1 MKKIFYTVIL
11 VSAIGITT
19 LQFSA
24 CSNTQGNTAQ
34 TFSGIEIPDLIDRD
48 IAAGS
53 ETEYEELHTRFDNAI
68 LVLEKHPDDIK
79 QFLTIASVY
88 IAEARIT
95 GNGAYYNDAALRMLN
110 HVIDQSMGNNDNLY
124 LAMSMKS
131 GVLLSLHQFGMA
143 LNTAQNALALNN
155 HNATVY
161 GALTDANVELGNY
174 NEAVKACDA
183 MLSLKPDIRSYARA
197 SYIRQIYGDNA
208 GAIDAMKMAVTAGVA
223 GMENTEWAR
232 VTLGDIYF
240 TMGKLDI
247 AKQIYNTS
255 LQYRADYTPALAGL
269 AKVAMTEGDYK
280 QSIDLLEQAITIRSE
295 SHYVSMLAEAYQLS
309 GNTKKAKEINEDVL
323 ELLLDGEKE
332 QKNYVVKHHS
342 ARELAQA
349 YFAANDLK
357 NAMKYALQDL
367 EMRPNNIDA
376 NALAAWISYKSGDM
390 QTAKMYADK
399 MLVTGIQNSDY
410 LYKASLIY
418 NSNGDVANAEKYAES
433 ASNISP
439 YYNKVFSSI

>member
-1 MKKIFYTVIL
+1 
-11 VSAIGITT
+11 
-19 LQFSA
+19 
-24 CSNTQGNTAQ
+24 
-34 TFSGIEIPDLIDRD
+34 
-48 IAAGS
+48 
-53 ETEYEELHTRFDNAI
+53 
-68 LVLEKHPDDIK
+68 
-79 QFLTIASVY
+79 
-88 IAEARIT
+88 
-95 GNGAYYNDAALRMLN
+95 
-110 HVIDQSMGNNDNLY
+110 
-124 LAMSMKS
+124 
-131 GVLLSLHQFGMA
+131 
-143 LNTAQNALALNN
+143 
-155 HNATVY
+155 
-161 GALTDANVELGNY
+161 
-174 NEAVKACDA
+174 
-183 MLSLKPDIRSYARA
+183 
-197 SYIRQIYGDNA
+197 
-208 GAIDAMKMAVTAGVA
+208 
-223 GMENTEWAR
+223 
-232 VTLGDIYF
+232 
-240 TMGKLDI
+240 
-247 AKQIYNTS
+247 
-255 LQYRADYTPALAGL
+255 
-269 AKVAMTEGDYK
+269 MTEGDYK